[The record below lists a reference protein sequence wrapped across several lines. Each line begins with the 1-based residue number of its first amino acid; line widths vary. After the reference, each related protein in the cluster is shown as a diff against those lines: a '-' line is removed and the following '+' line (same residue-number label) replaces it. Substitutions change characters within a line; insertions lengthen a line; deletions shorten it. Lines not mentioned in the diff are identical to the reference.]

1 MTNVVQIDID
11 ATYEGLTCREMIQ
24 VTRGRLGVGANDVNR
39 YTDANVVQALNMSQN
54 LFAKRTSCL
63 QQPALIVCATGRQNY
78 GLPAGTLKVLSARY
92 YTGNGATQYDEL
104 KILQDSKAM
113 QRIDSQ
119 YRGTA
124 GDPTY
129 MFPTYRTGNRRMVGV
144 SPIPASTA
152 NIMVNSTDY
161 GIVTGITG
169 FTIAG
174 DISGA
179 HKAGFAAS
187 AFLVDS
193 LGRDLSVLGAMVGYP
208 VYNTTQGTWG
218 TITAIGDQAATNDK
232 VTATL
237 SAGTWAVGDAFVIP
251 MSDFGVG
258 IDADPNHVY
267 VGTQVGVLADVITG
281 KGTIGLDI
289 ARKPIVLSVGLDNLG
304 VSLDTMICE
313 IPETYHEAVIAFATY
328 WLALGKF
335 AGVAQPQKAADAMAV
350 FSAYVNEFKLSDETL
365 VETDGEIE
373 DRMWLY

>member
-24 VTRGRLGVGANDVNR
+24 VTRGRLGVGPDDVNR
-39 YTDANVVQALNMSQN
+39 YTDANVVQALNMGQN
-54 LFAKRTSCL
+54 RFAKLTACL
-63 QQPALIVCATGRQNY
+63 QQPAIIVCASGRQNY
-78 GLPAGTLKVLSARY
+78 GLPSGTLKVLSARY

-104 KILQDSKAM
+104 KIIPDSKAM

-124 GDPTY
+124 GDPIY
-129 MFPTYRTGNRRMVGV
+129 MFPTYRTGNRQMVGV
-144 SPIPASTA
+144 TPIPTSNA
-152 NIMVNSTDY
+152 NIMVNATDY
-161 GIVTGITG
+161 GRVTGITG
-169 FTIAG
+169 YTIAG
-174 DISGA
+174 DISGV

-193 LGRDLSVLGAMVGYP
+193 LGRDLSVLGGMVGYP

-218 TITAIGDQAATNDK
+218 TITAIGDQDAINDK

-258 IDADPNHVY
+258 IDADPNHAY
-267 VGTQVGVLADVITG
+267 VGTQVGVIADVITG
-281 KGTIGLDI
+281 QGTIGLDI
-289 ARKPIVLSVGLDNLG
+289 ARKPITLAVAT
-304 VSLDTMICE
+304 DTMICE

-335 AGVAQPQKAADAMAV
+335 AGVAQPQKAAEALAI
-350 FSAYVNEFKLSDETL
+350 FNAYVNEFKLSDETL

-373 DRMWLY
+373 DRSQEWLY

>member
-1 MTNVVQIDID
+1 MTTIVVDS
-11 ATYEGLTCREMIQ
+11 ALYEGLTCREMIQ
-24 VTRGRLGVGANDVNR
+24 VTRGRLGVGADDVNR
-39 YTDANVVQALNMSQN
+39 YTDANVVQALNMGQN

-63 QQPALIVCATGRQNY
+63 QQPVLILCAPGRQNY
-78 GLPAGTLKVLSARY
+78 GLPSGTLKVLSARY

-104 KILQDSKAM
+104 KILQDSRAM

-124 GDPTY
+124 GAPTY

-144 SPIPASTA
+144 SPIPTSAA
-152 NIMVNSTDY
+152 NILVNSTDY
-161 GIVTGITG
+161 GIVTGMTG
-169 FTIAG
+169 FTIVG
-174 DISGA
+174 DISGT

-193 LGRDLSVLGAMVGYP
+193 LGRDLSTLGAIVGYP
-208 VYNTTQGTWG
+208 IYNTTQGTWG
-218 TITAIGDQAATNDK
+218 TITAIGDQDAVNDK

-237 SAGTWAVGDAFVIP
+237 SGTGIWTVGDAFVIP

-258 IDADPNHVY
+258 IDADPSRINGGV
-267 VGTQVGVLADVITG
+267 QVGVIADVITG
-281 KGTIGLDI
+281 QGTIGLDI
-289 ARKPIVLSVGLDNLG
+289 ARKPIILAVAT
-304 VSLDTMICE
+304 DTMICE

-335 AGVAQPQKAADAMAV
+335 SGVSQPQKAADAMAI
-350 FSAYVNEFKLSDETL
+350 FTAYVNEFKLNDETL

-373 DRMWLY
+373 DRASSEWLS